1 MAEFRINYNVKG
13 SERKRLVDAIASI
26 TGAEKKYLGAP
37 TFRYTVDY
45 FTIDKDGSVTFDDRA
60 DSEEIE
66 NLIEEL
72 AAQGFECE
80 PQDGAESEEGEA
92 TEDTAE
98 PSENAEQG
106 ETTALTVE
114 IPFEHVNVGNLLKL
128 LESKGD
134 LIRKAL
140 GIDDIRIEMKED
152 RVGFPWFS
160 EVKPEEAMSYA
171 KFISMLCT
179 FSKQAKRINTTQ
191 TQVENEKFAFRCFL
205 LRLGFI
211 GEEYKTDRKILLQ
224 RLSGSSAFK
233 SGRRSDNV
241 SA

>member
-1 MAEFRINYNVKG
+1 MTDFTIRYNVTG

-66 NLIEEL
+66 NLVEGL

-80 PQDGAESEEGEA
+80 PPDGSESEERG
-92 TEDTAE
+92 
-98 PSENAEQG
+98 S
-106 ETTALTVE
+106 TALTIE
-114 IPFEHVNVGNLLKL
+114 IPLENVNVGNLRKL
-128 LESKGD
+128 LDAKGA

-140 GIDDIRIEMKED
+140 GVNDTRIEVKED
-152 RVGFPWFS
+152 CVGFPWFS
-160 EVKPEEAMSYA
+160 EAMEEEAMSYA
-171 KFISMLCT
+171 NFISRLCA

-191 TQVENEKFAFRCFL
+191 TEVENEKFAFRCFL

-211 GEEYKTDRKILLQ
+211 GEEYKTDRKILLR

-233 SGRRSDNV
+233 SGRRNENV